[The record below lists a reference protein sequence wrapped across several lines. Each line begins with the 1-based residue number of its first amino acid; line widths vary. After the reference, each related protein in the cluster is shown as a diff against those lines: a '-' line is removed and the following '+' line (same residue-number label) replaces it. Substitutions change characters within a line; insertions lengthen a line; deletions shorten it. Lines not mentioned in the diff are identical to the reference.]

1 MASRKRGYSVALML
15 TAAAGAAVYF
25 LLPSSASDR
34 ATPLMGVVR
43 TTQVHVAPEVGGHL
57 AAIKVQKGA
66 HVRAGDVVA
75 ELSALELTAS
85 VGKARAALAVAVA
98 LRERVYAGVRA
109 EQVATLAAEAA
120 KANEHRKYTELELA
134 RKSALARGANVSQQ
148 SLDIAQ
154 KE

>member
-1 MASRKRGYSVALML
+1 MASRKQEYSVIALML
-15 TAAAGAAVYF
+15 IAAAGAALYF

-75 ELSALELTAS
+75 A
-85 VGKARAALAVAVA
+85 
-98 LRERVYAGVRA
+98 
-109 EQVATLAAEAA
+109 LAAEAA

-154 KE
+154 KEAASARA